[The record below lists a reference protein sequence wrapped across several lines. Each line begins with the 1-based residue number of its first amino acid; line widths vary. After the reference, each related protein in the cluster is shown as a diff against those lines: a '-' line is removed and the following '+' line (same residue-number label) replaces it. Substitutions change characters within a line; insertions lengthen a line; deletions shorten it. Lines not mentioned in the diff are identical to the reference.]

1 MKQYIINRDMLK
13 ESESFATATA
23 DELRVLIAVVANDGE
38 ITDASIIAQEAK
50 TSACRAKSSLVLWEE
65 SGILTLTERQSITE
79 EFEENINDSAITA
92 KIAAKTIR
100 SGELAEFMENF
111 AEMTGV
117 AALSTEAAKLISA
130 VYGELGVS
138 TDYMLS
144 LAVYISE
151 KGKLTAKR
159 FFIEAEKLVKRG
171 VDTDEALAEY
181 INEKKNE
188 APAEW
193 EFRRLIGIYD
203 RTLTKSEKTYV
214 KRWYTEYGY
223 GNELIGEA
231 YDIMISN
238 KGKLALPY
246 MNKILT
252 DWKDGGVFDVK
263 NIPAPNLSVSSGN
276 LSGARSAFSNASVDA
291 VNAKSD
297 RERYYALLREKAQ
310 TRADKY
316 LAMAN
321 GNARFKEIDTE
332 LSKMEIALAKAEVF
346 EPKNL
351 PALKQKKQS
360 LLSERKSILFAL
372 KIDESD
378 LLPKFSCD
386 QCSDT
391 GFLKNGVACGCY
403 KG

>member
-38 ITDASIIAQEAK
+38 ITDATIIAQEAK

-171 VDTDEALAEY
+171 VDTDSALTEY

-246 MNKILT
+246 MNKIIT
-252 DWKDGGVFDVK
+252 GWYEGGVKTLADAEKKMAEDRAEMAAKASGKDSGDEKPKRKAAKREKPACSFDIDDVFEK
-263 NIPAPNLSVSSGN
+263 AL
-276 LSGARSAFSNASVDA
+276 ARSFGTDEI
-291 VNAKSD
+291 KI
-297 RERYYALLREKAQ
+297 RE
-310 TRADKY
+310 D
-316 LAMAN
+316 
-321 GNARFKEIDTE
+321 D
-332 LSKMEIALAKAEVF
+332 
-346 EPKNL
+346 
-351 PALKQKKQS
+351 
-360 LLSERKSILFAL
+360 
-372 KIDESD
+372 
-378 LLPKFSCD
+378 
-386 QCSDT
+386 
-391 GFLKNGVACGCY
+391 
-403 KG
+403 